1 MLGVSKMKVAIQNN
15 DKKNTYWCRT
25 ENFSGVKKIMQI
37 IQENE
42 KECKKLNFTK

>member
-1 MLGVSKMKVAIQNN
+1 MKENN

-25 ENFSGVKKIMQI
+25 ENFSGVKKIMPI

-42 KECKKLNFTK
+42 KECKKQDFTK